1 MTGTK
6 YGCGMQPNLLD
17 WISQE
22 VHSTEAGAVRRQL
35 VSSQATFQDA
45 VLTLAT
51 ADSGSDAGRLAG
63 TVMLRFKLLQGRRR
77 HISRA

>member
-35 VSSQATFQDA
+35 VSTFQDA